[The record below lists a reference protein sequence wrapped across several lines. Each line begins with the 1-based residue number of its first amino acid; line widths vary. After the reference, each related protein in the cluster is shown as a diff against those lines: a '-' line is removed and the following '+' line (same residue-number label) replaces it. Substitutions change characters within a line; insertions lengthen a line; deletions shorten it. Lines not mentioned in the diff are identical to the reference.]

1 MKVKLSR
8 EDLYELVW
16 SKPMTHASKD
26 LDISDVMLGKMC
38 KQLNVPRPPRGYWA
52 AQKSITKRHKFPKA
66 ALPNLPEADE
76 NFCRLMQLE
85 KERRNATRPDEFDP
99 EDLSE
104 PIPAPPEE
112 FKESLKEYRLR
123 LQSQIPVLPEPTEIK
138 ILHPIAQTVL
148 DADDE
153 VARFR
158 KRNAYATSPKFQSEK
173 GKLELHLL
181 NCILLWFEMLGYTV
195 RLSGKKNFRF
205 LAPVPSHDR
214 EFRVFLIDHDPS
226 PFTRK
231 RFNEKKRT
239 TFGFSWADQY
249 KDVTPGRKYYDFEN
263 FTSHIIQSVIL
274 DAEVDREKEFRE
286 RVFDHY
292 EHNVESRK
300 WFIKHKAEQERIAG
314 EKKKQ
319 ALAAMLAKRVDLM
332 DSAILN
338 MQSADSIRDLIQTIN
353 TKAKKSKKPVKG
365 LEHWVSW
372 ANHHANVIDPR
383 NMSIDGI
390 EAWIGKFK
398 LRD

>member
-8 EDLYELVW
+8 EELYELVW
-16 SKPMTHASKD
+16 SKPMTHASKE
-26 LDISDVMLGKMC
+26 LGISDVMLGKMC
-38 KQLNVPRPPRGYWA
+38 KQRNVPRPPRGYWA
-52 AQKSITKRHKFPKA
+52 AQQSITKRHKFPKV

-76 NFCRLMQLE
+76 NFYRFMLLE
-85 KERRNATRPDEFDP
+85 NERRNATRPDEFDP
-99 EDLSE
+99 NDLNE
-104 PIPAPPEE
+104 PVPAPPEE
-112 FKESLKEYRLR
+112 FKESLKEYRQR
-123 LQSQIPVLPEPTEIK
+123 LESQLPVLPEPAEIK

-153 VARFR
+153 VARFK

-181 NCILLWFEMLGYTV
+181 NCILHWFEMMGYTV

-205 LAPVPSHDR
+205 FAPVPSHDR

-249 KDVTPGRKYYDFEN
+249 KDVTPGRKYYEFEN
-263 FTSHIIQSVIL
+263 FTTHIIQSVIL

-300 WFIKHKAEQERIAG
+300 WFIKHKAEQERLAG

-353 TKAKKSKKPVKG
+353 TKAKSSKNPVKG
-365 LEHWVSW
+365 LEHWISW

-383 NMSIDGI
+383 NMSLDGI

-398 LRD
+398 LRN

>member
-1 MKVKLSR
+1 
-8 EDLYELVW
+8 
-16 SKPMTHASKD
+16 
-26 LDISDVMLGKMC
+26 MLGKMC

-52 AQKSITKRHKFPKA
+52 AQQSIKKRDKFPKA
-66 ALPNLPEADE
+66 ALPNLPEPDE

-123 LQSQIPVLPEPTEIK
+123 LQSQLPVLPEPTEIK

-181 NCILLWFEMLGYTV
+181 NCILHWFEMLGYTV

-249 KDVTPGRKYYDFEN
+249 KDVTPGRKYYEFEN

-353 TKAKKSKKPVKG
+353 AKAKKSKNPVKG
-365 LEHWVSW
+365 LEHWISW

>member
-1 MKVKLSR
+1 
-8 EDLYELVW
+8 
-16 SKPMTHASKD
+16 
-26 LDISDVMLGKMC
+26 
-38 KQLNVPRPPRGYWA
+38 
-52 AQKSITKRHKFPKA
+52 
-66 ALPNLPEADE
+66 
-76 NFCRLMQLE
+76 MQLE

-112 FKESLKEYRLR
+112 FKESLKDYRQR
-123 LQSQIPVLPEPTEIK
+123 LQSVLPVLPEPAEIK

-153 VARFR
+153 VARF
-158 KRNAYATSPKFQSEK
+158 KKLNAYATSPKFQSEK

-181 NCILLWFEMLGYTV
+181 NCILHWFEMMGYTV

-205 LAPVPSHDR
+205 FAPVPSNDR

-249 KDVTPGRKYYDFEN
+249 RDVTPGRKYYDFEN

-300 WFIKHKAEQERIAG
+300 WFVKHKAEQERIAG

-319 ALAAMLAKRVDLM
+319 ALAAMLTKRVDLM

-338 MQSADSIRDLIQTIN
+338 MQSADSIRDLIQTISA
-353 TKAKKSKKPVKG
+353 KAKKSKKPVKG
-365 LEHWVSW
+365 LEHWISW